1 MKLLKDGTT
10 AKKRET
16 KKSIEN
22 QQIKKIAVM
31 SLFELFVFNSYRQ

>member
-10 AKKRET
+10 AKKHEN

-22 QQIKKIAVM
+22 QQINKTVVM
-31 SLFELFVFNSYRQ
+31 PLFGLFVFNSYR

>member
-10 AKKRET
+10 AKHKT

-22 QQIKKIAVM
+22 QQINKKVVM
-31 SLFELFVFNSYRQ
+31 SLFELFVFNSYR

>member
-1 MKLLKDGTT
+1 MKPLKDGTT
-10 AKKRET
+10 AKHKA

-31 SLFELFVFNSYRQ
+31 PLFELFVFNSYG